1 MRIETFVPT
10 TRARVIAGAILASN
24 LLAAC
29 GSSDSTGQASNIGS
43 GGSAGD
49 AGNGVQTGHSGSAG
63 AGGSGIAGSSGT
75 GGALVDSGAGDV
87 NIVPVAEEP
96 QGTALNIPCDALL
109 GVNGADLL
117 ILQPSSLLKIGPAS
131 EMTSAVVTA
140 PSNYFQGAIDF
151 VVDGTKLYWSNYQSI
166 QTMSLSGG
174 TPGALPITNKD
185 IISGPNELAV
195 HDVYLYFSHTNDGDL
210 YRVATDGK
218 TPDQI
223 IGTFPQP
230 RKGTSTNGIAWI
242 GDRVY
247 WAFDELVMS
256 ALATG
261 GDVKT
266 VAQASRTYATLFG
279 ATGNAIVW
287 GGPTEGY
294 LRTTLPSDKQTLL
307 ANPIDSRV
315 GAFDGTT
322 MFGVRANAAGNPH
335 IVGVPA
341 AGGEVTEIAAAGSQR
356 TVKQVLVTTQYVYWT
371 ANRQCATPFA
381 CPTGPC
387 EARRIAKP

>member
-1 MRIETFVPT
+1 MRLENCLAIFARAGT
-10 TRARVIAGAILASN
+10 TALLATN

-29 GSSDSTGQASNIGS
+29 GSSDNTGQSSNLGS
-43 GGSAGD
+43 GGSGGGGQAG
-49 AGNGVQTGHSGSAG
+49 QSGSAG
-63 AGGSGIAGSSGT
+63 TGGSGIAGSSGS
-75 GGALVDSGAGDV
+75 GGALVVDAGAGGAP
-87 NIVPVAEEP
+87 IVPVPEEP

-109 GVNGADLL
+109 EVNGSDLL
-117 ILQPSSLLKIGPAS
+117 ILQPSSLVKIGPAS
-131 EMTSAVVTA
+131 EMTSPVITA

-151 VVDGTKLYWSNYQSI
+151 AVDGTKLYWSNYQLI

-174 TPGALPITNKD
+174 TPTSLPVTSKD
-185 IISGPNELAV
+185 VISGPNELAT
-195 HDVYLYFSHTNDGDL
+195 HDAYLYFSHTNDGNL

-218 TPDQI
+218 TADALV
-223 IGTFPQP
+223 GTFPQP
-230 RKGTSTNGIAWI
+230 RKGTSTNGITWI

-247 WAFDELVMS
+247 WGFDELVMS
-256 ALATG
+256 ALAIG

-266 VAQASRTYATLFG
+266 EAQASRAFATLFG
-279 ATGNAIVW
+279 ATGTAIVW

-294 LRTTLPSDKQTLL
+294 VKTTLQSDKQTLL
-307 ANPIDSRV
+307 ANPIDSHV

-335 IVGVPA
+335 IVSVPA
-341 AGGEVTEIAAAGSQR
+341 AGGDVTEIAAAGSQR
-356 TVKQVLVTTQYVYWT
+356 TVKRVLVTTQHIYWT
-371 ANRQCATPFA
+371 ANRQCTTPFA